1 MIQLVTIMVRKPMN
15 YEQLLHDQL
24 EMASQFHTHP
34 EKIKI
39 TTILE
44 ISHEEFIDFKNN
56 LLAERNF
63 TQEHDDIF
71 LVKEK
76 GANNYDG
83 LIIDAQGFPY
93 ARYVGIP
100 MKEIEYKKC
109 PRCHHYYIGHH
120 ALSRKDNKTEICPT
134 CFVEESL
141 EALGYYKDFEEFLTM
156 AHQIANKYHSQ
167 ITITK
172 SNHKKI
178 IVIADE

>member
-15 YEQLLHDQL
+15 YEQLLHNQL

-63 TQEHDDIF
+63 IQEHDGIF

-76 GANNYDG
+76 GADNYDG

-100 MKEIEYKKC
+100 MKEMENKKC
-109 PRCHHYYIGHH
+109 PRCHHYYIGHP

-134 CFVEESL
+134 CGVEESL

-178 IVIADE
+178 VVKADE